1 MHFFRRERT
10 LIAPT
15 QQVRGPESAKRE
27 YRPGAIKFQ
36 AVLRP
41 NFCAPEISTGC
52 GVLFHSCMLQQD
64 DMVNTL
70 RLLPGTVLRVFRA
83 RRALLLENLAL
94 RQQLVALRRRPRGPH
109 AVRTWEGNTGRENSV

>member
-1 MHFFRRERT
+1 VHFFRRERT

-41 NFCAPEISTGC
+41 NFCPPEISTGC

-70 RLLPGTVLRVFRA
+70 RLLPGTVCGCS
-83 RRALLLENLAL
+83 ALGVPCFLKIWLFASNLW
-94 RQQLVALRRRPRGPH
+94 R
-109 AVRTWEGNTGRENSV
+109 